1 MAKKKRADM
10 VRQLFDYTNNFTRE
24 QWQNVNQEGYDF
36 AHDEQLKETEVAS
49 LREQGMPTF
58 TINRILPV
66 VEMLNY
72 YATANNPRWQAV
84 GVEGSDTDVAAV
96 FSDIAD
102 YIWGRSDGDTLYSN
116 AVNDS
121 ITKSIGYLMV
131 EIDKDADNGMGE
143 VKIGQPEPF
152 DIYVDEKSRDIM
164 FRDASYI
171 MIRKVL
177 PKSHL
182 IKLFPDQKRKI
193 DKSSSDE
200 NMNFSYTRRPIGTGD
215 QKTFLYDDD
224 TMDDMGITPEGE
236 QEPLVEFFEV
246 YEKIK
251 IAYMNV
257 FYRVP
262 PSPEELRAI
271 QQQVQVRMK
280 EMQSEMEV
288 QLMEQQQQMEQAVA
302 EGKMIPERYELE
314 MQKAQDMMQQQL
326 QAAEQEYMSE
336 LQAAQSRIENRV
348 ISEKEYKVLLKD
360 KTFAVNIVEAVKFYG
375 VRIRQCCVAGEQLL
389 YEYILPE
396 KVTEYPIVPFHYKWT
411 GTPFPISAVS
421 PLIGKQK
428 EINKSHQ
435 IMVHNA
441 SLGSSL
447 RWMFEEGSI
456 DAEMWEKYS
465 SAPGAL
471 LPVRPGT
478 ERPTPVMPAPLS
490 NAFFSIVQE
499 GKQDMEYLAGIYS
512 SMQGDT
518 QQQHET
524 FRGMLA
530 LDEYGTRRVKQWMK
544 NSIEPALKQLGTVV
558 MQYSQAIYSA
568 NKRFRIVQ
576 PSALQEDREVEINIP
591 IFNDMGE
598 AISKSMDYSA
608 AKFDV
613 RIISGSTLPIN
624 RWAYLAELKE
634 LLQLGVV
641 DDLAVLAETDIKKKD
656 LIAKRKSLYSQL
668 QGQLQQLQEALKD
681 KEGTIETLERQLVQA
696 GIKGKVMQAEME
708 ITKQKEEVKGDTKD
722 AYRQTEAEQKL
733 LQNVMGNEAATKKK
747 EMQLEIQKARN
758 QLQGNKNNS

>member
-1 MAKKKRADM
+1 MARKKKADQ
-10 VRQLFDYTNNFTRE
+10 VRQLFHYSDNFTRE

-36 AHDEQLKETEVAS
+36 AHDEQLKETELDS

-84 GVEGSDTDVAAV
+84 GVEGSDSDVAAV

-121 ITKSIGYLMV
+121 ITKSLGYLMV

-143 VKIGQPEPF
+143 VKLSQPEPF
-152 DIYVDEKSRDIM
+152 DIYVDQKSRDIM

-182 IKLFPDQKRKI
+182 IKLFPEHKRKI
-193 DKSSSDE
+193 EKASSDE
-200 NMNFSYTRRPIGTGD
+200 NTNFSYTRRPLGTGD

-224 TMDDMGITPEGE
+224 SMDDVGITPEGE
-236 QEPLVEFFEV
+236 QEPLIEFFEV

-257 FYRVP
+257 FYRIP
-262 PSPEELRAI
+262 PSEEELQAI
-271 QQQVQVRMK
+271 QQQVQVKMK
-280 EMQSEMEV
+280 EMSAEMQVE
-288 QLMEQQQQMEQAVA
+288 LMEQQKQMEQAVA

-314 MQKAQDMMQQQL
+314 MQKAQEMMQQQL
-326 QAAEQEYMSE
+326 QSAEQQYMSE
-336 LQAAQSRIENRV
+336 LQAAQSKIENK
-348 ISEKEYKVLLKD
+348 IITEKEYKILLQD
-360 KTFAVNIVEAVKFYG
+360 ESFAVNLVDAVKFFG
-375 VRIRQCCVAGEQLL
+375 TRIKQCCLAGDKLL

-396 KVTEYPIVPFHYKWT
+396 NVTEYPIVPFHYKWT
-411 GTPFPISAVS
+411 GTPYPISAVS

-447 RWMFEEGSI
+447 RWMYEEGSI

-465 SAPGAL
+465 AAPGAL

-490 NAFFSIVQE
+490 NAFFSIVQQ
-499 GKQDMEYLAGIYS
+499 GKSDMEYLAGIYS

-544 NSIEPALKQLGTVV
+544 NSIEPALKQLGTIV
-558 MQYSQAIYSA
+558 MQYSQAIYTA

-576 PSALQEDREVEINIP
+576 PSAIQEDREVEINVP
-591 IFNDMGE
+591 MFNDMGE
-598 AISKSMDYSA
+598 AIGKSMDYSA

-613 RIISGSTLPIN
+613 RIVSGSTLPIN

-656 LIAKRKSLYSQL
+656 LIAKRKSVYSQL
-668 QGQLQQLQEALKD
+668 QSQLQQMQEAMKD
-681 KEGTIETLERQLVQA
+681 K
-696 GIKGKVMQAEME
+696 
-708 ITKQKEEVKGDTKD
+708 D
-722 AYRQTEAEQKL
+722 
-733 LQNVMGNEAATKKK
+733 
-747 EMQLEIQKARN
+747 
-758 QLQGNKNNS
+758 

>member
-1 MAKKKRADM
+1 MAKKKVSDK
-10 VRQLFDYTNNFTRE
+10 VRQLFNYSNNFTRQ
-24 QWQNVNQEGYDF
+24 QWQRINQEGYDF
-36 AHDEQLKETEVAS
+36 AHDEQLKEREMAS

-58 TINRILPV
+58 TINRIMPV
-66 VEMLNY
+66 VEMLNF

-84 GVEGSDTDVAAV
+84 GVEGSDSDVAAV
-96 FSDIAD
+96 FSDLAD
-102 YIWGRSDGDTLYSN
+102 YIWGNSDGSTLYSN
-116 AVNDS
+116 AVNDA

-131 EIDKDADNGMGE
+131 EIDKDADAGMGE

-152 DIYVDEKSRDIM
+152 DMYVDHKSRDIM

-171 MIRKVL
+171 MIRKIL

-182 IKLFPDQKRKI
+182 MKLFPEHSRKI
-193 DKSSSDE
+193 NKASSDE
-200 NMNFSYTRRPIGTGD
+200 NSQFSYSKRPVGSTD
-215 QKTFLYDDD
+215 QRSFMYDDD
-224 TMDDMGITPEGE
+224 SMEDIGITGDGE
-236 QEPLVEFFEV
+236 QESLVEFFEV

-257 FYRVP
+257 FYKVP
-262 PSPEELRAI
+262 PSPEELQQI
-271 QQQVQVRMK
+271 QQQVQVKMK
-280 EMQSEMEV
+280 EMAAEMEV
-288 QLMEQQQQMEQAVA
+288 ELMEQQREMEQAVA
-302 EGKMIPERYELE
+302 EGKMIPERFQLE
-314 MQKAQDMMQQQL
+314 MEKAQKMMQDQLAAAEQQYMSQL
-326 QAAEQEYMSE
+326 QAEVSK
-336 LQAAQSRIENRV
+336 IENKIV
-348 ISEKEYKVLLKD
+348 TEKEFKLLLKN
-360 KTFAVNIVEAVKFYG
+360 KTFAVNVVDAVKFYG
-375 VRIRQCCVAGEQLL
+375 TRIRQSCVAGDQLL
-389 YEYILPE
+389 YEYVLPE
-396 KVTEYPIVPFHYKWT
+396 NVTEYPVVPFHFKWT

-456 DAEMWEKYS
+456 DAEIWEKYS

-478 ERPTPVMPAPLS
+478 ERPTPVLPAPLS

-544 NSIEPALKQLGTVV
+544 NSIEPALKQLGNVV

-576 PSALQEDREVEINIP
+576 PSAIQEDRQVEINIP
-591 IFNDMGE
+591 MFNDLGE
-598 AISKSMDYSA
+598 AIGKSMDYSA

-613 RIISGSTLPIN
+613 KVVSGSTLPVN

-634 LLQLGVV
+634 LMQLGVV
-641 DDLAVLAETDIKKKD
+641 DDLAVLAETDIKRKD
-656 LIAKRKSLYSQL
+656 LIAKRKSLYAQL
-668 QGQLQQLQEALKD
+668 QGQLGQLQEALKD

-708 ITKQKEEVKGDTKD
+708 ITKQKEQVKGDTKD

-733 LQNVMGNEAATKKK
+733 LQNVMGNEADTKKK

-758 QLQGNKNNS
+758 QLQSNNKNS

>member
-1 MAKKKRADM
+1 MAKKKKADQ
-10 VRQLFDYTNNFTRE
+10 VRQLFNYSNNFSRQ
-24 QWQNVNQEGYDF
+24 QWQSVNQEAYDF
-36 AHDEQLKETEVAS
+36 AHDEQLKEREIAS

-58 TINRILPV
+58 TINRIMPV
-66 VEMLNY
+66 VEMLNF

-96 FSDIAD
+96 FSDLAD
-102 YIWGRSDGDTLYSN
+102 YIWGHSDGSTLYSN
-116 AVNDS
+116 AVNDAV
-121 ITKSIGYLMV
+121 TKSIGYLMV
-131 EIDKDADNGMGE
+131 EIDKDADDGMGE

-152 DIYVDEKSRDIM
+152 DIYVDAKSRDIM

-171 MIRKVL
+171 MIRKIL

-182 IKLFPDQKRKI
+182 VKLFPEHKRKI
-193 DKSSSDE
+193 DKANSDE
-200 NMNFSYTRRPIGTGD
+200 NSQYSYSKRPVGGTD
-215 QKTFLYDDD
+215 QRSFMYDDD
-224 TMDDMGITPEGE
+224 SMENVGITPEGE
-236 QEPLVEFFEV
+236 QESLIEFFEV

-257 FYRVP
+257 FYKVP
-262 PSPEELRAI
+262 PSEEELQQI

-280 EMQSEMEV
+280 EMAAEMEV
-288 QLMEQQQQMEQAVA
+288 QLMEQKSQMEQAVA
-302 EGKMIPERYELE
+302 EGKMIPERFQLE
-314 MQKAQDMMQQQL
+314 MEKAQKMMQDQL
-326 QAAEQEYMSE
+326 AAAEQEYMSQ
-336 LQAAQSRIENRV
+336 LQAEISKIENRIV
-348 ISEKEYKVLLKD
+348 TEKEFKILLKD
-360 KTFAVNIVEAVKFYG
+360 KTFAINVVDAVKFYG
-375 VRIRQCCVAGEQLL
+375 TRIRQCCVAGDTLL
-389 YEYILPE
+389 YEYVLPE
-396 KVTEYPIVPFHYKWT
+396 NVTEYPVVPFHFKWT

-456 DAEMWEKYS
+456 DAEIWEKYS

-478 ERPTPVMPAPLS
+478 ERPTPVLPAPLA
-490 NAFFSIVQE
+490 NAFFQVVQE

-524 FRGMLA
+524 FRGTLA

-558 MQYSQAIYSA
+558 MQYSQAIYRA

-598 AISKSMDYSA
+598 AIGKSMDYSA
-608 AKFDV
+608 AKFDI

-624 RWAYLAELKE
+624 RWAYLA
-634 LLQLGVV
+634 
-641 DDLAVLAETDIKKKD
+641 
-656 LIAKRKSLYSQL
+656 
-668 QGQLQQLQEALKD
+668 
-681 KEGTIETLERQLVQA
+681 
-696 GIKGKVMQAEME
+696 
-708 ITKQKEEVKGDTKD
+708 
-722 AYRQTEAEQKL
+722 
-733 LQNVMGNEAATKKK
+733 
-747 EMQLEIQKARN
+747 
-758 QLQGNKNNS
+758 

>member
-1 MAKKKRADM
+1 MAKKKKSDQ
-10 VRQLFDYTNNFTRE
+10 VRQLFHYSNNFIRE

-36 AHDEQLKETEVAS
+36 AHDEQLKETELAS

-84 GVEGSDTDVAAV
+84 GVEGSDTDVASV

-102 YIWGRSDGDTLYSN
+102 YIWGNSDGDTLYSN
-116 AVNDS
+116 AINDS
-121 ITKSIGYLMV
+121 ITKSLGYLMV

-143 VKIGQPEPF
+143 VKISQPEPF
-152 DIYVDEKSRDIM
+152 DIYVDQKSRDIM

-193 DKSSSDE
+193 DKANSDE
-200 NMNFSYTRRPIGTGD
+200 QTNFSYTRRPMGTGD
-215 QKTFLYDDD
+215 QRTFLYDDD
-224 TMDDMGITPEGE
+224 SMDDIGITSEGE
-236 QEPLVEFFEV
+236 QEPLIEFFEV

-262 PSPEELRAI
+262 PSPGELEAI

-280 EMQSEMEV
+280 EMQAEMQVE
-288 QLMEQQQQMEQAVA
+288 LMEQQKQMEQAVA
-302 EGKMIPERYELE
+302 EGNMIPERYELE
-314 MQKAQDMMQQQL
+314 MKKAQDMMVQQL
-326 QAAEQEYMSE
+326 QVAQQQYQSE
-336 LQAAQSRIENRV
+336 LVAAQSKIENKI
-348 ISEKEYKVLLKD
+348 ISEKEYKMLLKD
-360 KTFAVNIVEAVKFYG
+360 KTFAVNIVDAVKFHG
-375 VRIRQCCVAGEQLL
+375 TRIKQCCLAGDQLL
-389 YEYILPE
+389 YEKILPE
-396 KVTEYPIVPFHYKWT
+396 NITEYPIIPFHYKWT
-411 GTPFPISAVS
+411 GTPYPISAVS

-441 SLGSSL
+441 ALGSSL

-490 NAFFSIVQE
+490 NAFFSIVQQ
-499 GKQDMEYLAGIYS
+499 GKGDMEYLAGIYS

-544 NSIEPALKQLGTVV
+544 NSIEPALKQLGLAV
-558 MQYSQAIYSA
+558 MQFSQAIYTA

-576 PSALQEDREVEINIP
+576 PSAIQEDRELEINIP

-598 AISKSMDYSA
+598 AIGKSMDFSS

-613 RIISGSTLPIN
+613 KVVSGSTLPVN

-668 QGQLQQLQEALKD
+668 QGQLGQLQEALKD

-708 ITKQKEEVKGDTKD
+708 ITKQKEQIKGETRD
-722 AYRQTEAEQKL
+722 AYRQTDAEQAVVQESLNNEAELVKRE
-733 LQNVMGNEAATKKK
+733 LQME
-747 EMQLEIQKARN
+747 ARN
-758 QLQGNKNNS
+758 QLQNSKNNS

>member
-1 MAKKKRADM
+1 MAKKKVSDK
-10 VRQLFDYTNNFTRE
+10 VRQLFNYSNNFTRQ
-24 QWQNVNQEGYDF
+24 QWQRINQEGYDF
-36 AHDEQLKETEVAS
+36 AHDEQLKEREMAS

-58 TINRILPV
+58 TINRIMPV
-66 VEMLNY
+66 VEMLNF

-84 GVEGSDTDVAAV
+84 GVEGSDSDVAAV
-96 FSDIAD
+96 FSDLAD
-102 YIWGRSDGDTLYSN
+102 YIWGNSDGSTLYSN
-116 AVNDS
+116 AVNDA

-131 EIDKDADNGMGE
+131 EIDKDADAGMGE

-152 DIYVDEKSRDIM
+152 DMYVDHKSRDIM

-171 MIRKVL
+171 MIRKIL

-182 IKLFPDQKRKI
+182 MKLFPEHSRKI
-193 DKSSSDE
+193 NKASSDE
-200 NMNFSYTRRPIGTGD
+200 NSQFSYSKRPVGSTD
-215 QKTFLYDDD
+215 QRSFMYDDD
-224 TMDDMGITPEGE
+224 SMEDIGITGDGE
-236 QEPLVEFFEV
+236 QESLVEFFEV

-257 FYRVP
+257 FYKVP
-262 PSPEELRAI
+262 PSPEELQQI
-271 QQQVQVRMK
+271 QQQVQVKMK
-280 EMQSEMEV
+280 EMAAEMEV
-288 QLMEQQQQMEQAVA
+288 ELMEQQREMEQAVA
-302 EGKMIPERYELE
+302 EGKMIPERFQLE
-314 MQKAQDMMQQQL
+314 MEKAQKMMQDQLAAAEQQYMSQL
-326 QAAEQEYMSE
+326 QAEVSK
-336 LQAAQSRIENRV
+336 IENKIV
-348 ISEKEYKVLLKD
+348 TEKEFKLLLKN
-360 KTFAVNIVEAVKFYG
+360 KTFAVNVVDAVKFYG
-375 VRIRQCCVAGEQLL
+375 TRIRQSCVAGDQLL
-389 YEYILPE
+389 YEYVLPE
-396 KVTEYPIVPFHYKWT
+396 NVTEYPVVPFHFKWT

-456 DAEMWEKYS
+456 DAEIWEKYS

-478 ERPTPVMPAPLS
+478 ERPTPVLPAPLS
-490 NAFFSIVQE
+490 NAFFQVVQE

-544 NSIEPALKQLGTVV
+544 NCIEPALKQLGTVV

-576 PSALQEDREVEINIP
+576 PSAIQEDRQVEINIP
-591 IFNDMGE
+591 MFNDLGE
-598 AISKSMDYSA
+598 AIGKSMDYSA

-613 RIISGSTLPIN
+613 KVVSGSTLPVN

-641 DDLAVLAETDIKKKD
+641 DDLAVLAETDIKRKD
-656 LIAKRKSLYSQL
+656 LIAKRKSLYAQL
-668 QGQLQQLQEALKD
+668 QGQLGQLQETLKD

-708 ITKQKEEVKGDTKD
+708 ITKQKEQVKGDIKD
-722 AYRQTEAEQKL
+722 SGRETAAQEAVIQD
-733 LQNVMGNEAATKKK
+733 MMSNEAATKKK

-758 QLQGNKNNS
+758 QLQTNNKNS

>member
-1 MAKKKRADM
+1 MAKKKKADM
-10 VRQLFDYTNNFTRE
+10 VRQLFHYTNNFTRE

-36 AHDEQLKETEVAS
+36 AHDEQLKEAEVAS

-72 YATANNPRWQAV
+72 YATANNPRWQAI

-182 IKLFPDQKRKI
+182 VKLFPEHKRKI
-193 DKSSSDE
+193 DKSNSDE
-200 NMNFSYTRRPIGTGD
+200 NANFSYTRRPIGTGD

-224 TMDDMGITPEGE
+224 TMDDIGITAQGE
-236 QEPLVEFFEV
+236 QEPLIEFFEV

-262 PSPEELRAI
+262 PSPEELQAI
-271 QQQVQVRMK
+271 QQQVQVKMK

-288 QLMEQQQQMEQAVA
+288 KLMEQQQQMEQAVA

-314 MQKAQDMMQQQL
+314 MQKAQEMMQQQL
-326 QAAEQEYMSE
+326 QVAEQEYMSE
-336 LQAAQSRIENRV
+336 LQAAQSRIESKV

-360 KTFAVNIVEAVKFYG
+360 KTFAVNIVDAVKFYG
-375 VRIRQCCVAGEQLL
+375 SRIRQCCVAGDQLL

-396 KVTEYPIVPFHYKWT
+396 NVTEYPIVPFHYKWT
-411 GTPFPISAVS
+411 GTPYPISAVS

-471 LPVRPGT
+471 LPVRPGA

-490 NAFFSIVQE
+490 NAFFTIVQE
-499 GKQDMEYLAGIYS
+499 GKSDMEYLAGIYS

-576 PSALQEDREVEINIP
+576 PSALQEDRAVEINIP

-598 AISKSMDYSA
+598 AINKSMDYSA

-613 RIISGSTLPIN
+613 RIVSGSTLPIN

-641 DDLAVLAETDIKKKD
+641 DDLAVLAETDIKRKD

-668 QGQLQQLQEALKD
+668 QGQLQQLQEAMKD

-708 ITKQKEEVKGDTKD
+708 ITKQKEQVKGDTQD

-758 QLQGNKNNS
+758 QLQSNNKNS

>member
-1 MAKKKRADM
+1 
-10 VRQLFDYTNNFTRE
+10 
-24 QWQNVNQEGYDF
+24 
-36 AHDEQLKETEVAS
+36 
-49 LREQGMPTF
+49 
-58 TINRILPV
+58 
-66 VEMLNY
+66 
-72 YATANNPRWQAV
+72 
-84 GVEGSDTDVAAV
+84 
-96 FSDIAD
+96 
-102 YIWGRSDGDTLYSN
+102 
-116 AVNDS
+116 
-121 ITKSIGYLMV
+121 
-131 EIDKDADNGMGE
+131 
-143 VKIGQPEPF
+143 
-152 DIYVDEKSRDIM
+152 
-164 FRDASYI
+164 
-171 MIRKVL
+171 
-177 PKSHL
+177 
-182 IKLFPDQKRKI
+182 
-193 DKSSSDE
+193 
-200 NMNFSYTRRPIGTGD
+200 
-215 QKTFLYDDD
+215 
-224 TMDDMGITPEGE
+224 
-236 QEPLVEFFEV
+236 
-246 YEKIK
+246 
-251 IAYMNV
+251 
-257 FYRVP
+257 
-262 PSPEELRAI
+262 
-271 QQQVQVRMK
+271 
-280 EMQSEMEV
+280 
-288 QLMEQQQQMEQAVA
+288 
-302 EGKMIPERYELE
+302 
-314 MQKAQDMMQQQL
+314 
-326 QAAEQEYMSE
+326 
-336 LQAAQSRIENRV
+336 
-348 ISEKEYKVLLKD
+348 
-360 KTFAVNIVEAVKFYG
+360 
-375 VRIRQCCVAGEQLL
+375 
-389 YEYILPE
+389 
-396 KVTEYPIVPFHYKWT
+396 
-411 GTPFPISAVS
+411 
-421 PLIGKQK
+421 
-428 EINKSHQ
+428 
-435 IMVHNA
+435 
-441 SLGSSL
+441 
-447 RWMFEEGSI
+447 MFEEGSI